1 MLFPIRSFHY
11 DLARMVVG
19 ISGKELPILVGQ
31 EGMGSE
37 YSGDNSRLKKE
48 IPDIRFTPIE
58 KSVEQLYEWY
68 AAHRDEIDKN
78 VLLFDK

>member
-1 MLFPIRSFHY
+1 
-11 DLARMVVG
+11 MVVG

-48 IPDIRFTPIE
+48 IPDIRSFIAGFHPNSALAKEI
-58 KSVEQLYEWY
+58 SVEQLYEWY

>member
-1 MLFPIRSFHY
+1 
-11 DLARMVVG
+11 
-19 ISGKELPILVGQ
+19 
-31 EGMGSE
+31 MGSE